1 MDFDRESELALA
13 HTLCD
18 TADAITL
25 PAFRSRS
32 FSVDRKADRSEVTEI
47 DRGCEVA
54 LRTLIE
60 ASRPGHGVVG
70 EEFGSSGPQDADLI
84 WIIDPIDGTTNF
96 VRGVPVYAT
105 LVALVDTSKGND
117 NVVLGM
123 VSAPA
128 LGTRWWATRGGGAFR
143 GGQRLQVSDTVTLP
157 EAHVSITFNKGW
169 EKLGLHHALAELAHL
184 VARPRGF
191 GDFWQHMLV
200 AEGSIDA
207 AVDAIGVAR
216 YDLAAPKIIV
226 EEAGGRFTD
235 RHGAETI
242 TSKSAISS
250 NHRLHDSVLKHL
262 QV

>member
-1 MDFDRESELALA
+1 MNFDFERDLALA

-25 PAFRSRS
+25 PAFQARN

-47 DRGCEVA
+47 DRACETA
-54 LRTLIE
+54 LRTLLE
-60 ASRPGHGVVG
+60 TSRPEHSIIG
-70 EEFGSSGPQDADLI
+70 EEFGTSGNTSSNLA

-105 LVALVDTSKGND
+105 LVALVDTSSGND
-117 NVVLGM
+117 TILLGM

-128 LGTRWWATRGGGAFR
+128 MGSRWWAVRNGGAFHN
-143 GGQRLQVSDTVTLP
+143 GAPLAVSDTVTLP
-157 EAHVSITFNKGW
+157 ESHVSITFNHGW
-169 EKLGLHHALAELAHL
+169 EHLGLHHALADLAHI
-184 VARPRGF
+184 VSRPRGF

-200 AEGSIDA
+200 AEGALDA
-207 AVDAIGVAR
+207 AVDAIGVER

-235 RHGAETI
+235 RLGENRIDT
-242 TSKSAISS
+242 KSAISS
-250 NHRLHDSVLKHL
+250 NGRLHDSVLKQL
-262 QV
+262 SV